1 MVSDEITSPSL
12 AQAATFLDD
21 GHIDQALTVY
31 HALIATGGEEKM
43 TALFGVASCYA
54 RRKQWEEA
62 EEVLNQIIQQIP
74 TFAEAFAYRGAVRL
88 DLGNV
93 DESIADL
100 DHAVAIDPTSAV
112 VYLKQAEVYLRLGL
126 LPLAH
131 SAVRSAARLTA
142 PDIATRDY
150 IRTFAL
156 TIEKELKRSIPRYV
170 PPFDLGWLRHL
181 PWSRRMHPAM
191 ASSVKTGVES

>member
-74 TFAEAFAYRGAVRL
+74 TFRKPSPIVVRCAL
-88 DLGNV
+88 IWVTWMNPL
-93 DESIADL
+93 
-100 DHAVAIDPTSAV
+100 PTSIM
-112 VYLKQAEVYLRLGL
+112 RW
-126 LPLAH
+126 
-131 SAVRSAARLTA
+131 RSTQPRQSC
-142 PDIATRDY
+142 ISNKR
-150 IRTFAL
+150 
-156 TIEKELKRSIPRYV
+156 RSI
-170 PPFDLGWLRHL
+170 FGWVCYR
-181 PWSRRMHPAM
+181 SRTAQCVAQH
-191 ASSVKTGVES
+191 G

>member
-1 MVSDEITSPSL
+1 MASDEMISPSL
-12 AQAATFLDD
+12 AQAEAFLDD
-21 GHIDQALTVY
+21 GHIDQALAVY
-31 HALIATGGEEKM
+31 HALIAAGGEDKM

-62 EEVLNQIIQQIP
+62 EEVLNQVIQQIP

-88 DLGNV
+88 DLGHV

-100 DHAVAIDPTSAV
+100 DQAVAINPTSAV

-131 SAVRSAARLTA
+131 TAVRTAARLTA
-142 PDIATRDY
+142 PDIVTRDY

-156 TIEKELKRSIPRYV
+156 TIDKEMKRSISRYV

-181 PWSRRMHPAM
+181 PWSRRAQPAI